1 MAIRIFVNNEL
12 NELYNALEIA
22 WHLLKPGGICVA
34 LSFHSLEDRIIKRHF
49 HGIDMDIDFNM
60 SLNRQARNFGKLSS
74 KKDILKL
81 VEGRW
86 DPFSKKVMVPSDEE
100 VLMNPRARSAKLRAA
115 RKIGGDQTSNI

>member
-1 MAIRIFVNNEL
+1 
-12 NELYNALEIA
+12 
-22 WHLLKPGGICVA
+22 
-34 LSFHSLEDRIIKRHF
+34 
-49 HGIDMDIDFNM
+49 MDTEFNM

-115 RKIGGDQTSNI
+115 RKIGGDQTSNT